1 MPEVV
6 SLGLDGAAWHE
17 LDRLMAAGELP
28 NFARLVEEG
37 ARAPLRSVSPPVTC
51 PAWRCSTAGKNPG
64 NVGVFWWLTLD
75 REMGEFTTPD
85 AATFDTADVWDYLCD
100 EGYRCAIVNVPM
112 TYPPR
117 KIDGLIVSGFGAPID
132 GIETGAESITYPDEL
147 HERLIDRYGWQV
159 GVEDVTDVNG
169 PERAY
174 DLIKS
179 RFDFLSDLLDE
190 GFNYLQLTI
199 FYINVLQHKY
209 GNGPET
215 VEAWRLIDNRLGEL
229 LDEDTLLIIYSDHG
243 HSTVERTFSVNEWL
257 RRKGYLSIKDEAAD
271 AVLAN
276 VYEGLKR
283 AGVSPRRVADFAETT
298 LPTRVYK
305 SLMSSGYP
313 VSTAELTER
322 FDWTDSTAVAVSQ
335 GPVYLNREVLGAD
348 YHQVRERL
356 QRELK
361 AVTHE
366 GDPVLSDIRLAEDV
380 YDGKYVR
387 DGPDLVLEPA
397 EGWELYGG
405 LTPDVVETE
414 VTSWTSGNHPVG
426 VLAMTG
432 PGVADVELS
441 QRSILDIAPTI
452 LQYMGCALPS
462 DMDGEVI
469 DAAFETDLGPRET
482 CQPLETTSTS
492 VGEDE
497 RDLESH
503 LSDLGYLE

>member
-1 MPEVV
+1 
-6 SLGLDGAAWHE
+6 
-17 LDRLMAAGELP
+17 
-28 NFARLVEEG
+28 
-37 ARAPLRSVSPPVTC
+37 
-51 PAWRCSTAGKNPG
+51 
-64 NVGVFWWLTLD
+64 
-75 REMGEFTTPD
+75 
-85 AATFDTADVWDYLCD
+85 
-100 EGYRCAIVNVPM
+100 
-112 TYPPR
+112 
-117 KIDGLIVSGFGAPID
+117 
-132 GIETGAESITYPDEL
+132 
-147 HERLIDRYGWQV
+147 
-159 GVEDVTDVNG
+159 
-169 PERAY
+169 
-174 DLIKS
+174 
-179 RFDFLSDLLDE
+179 
-190 GFNYLQLTI
+190 
-199 FYINVLQHKY
+199 
-209 GNGPET
+209 
-215 VEAWRLIDNRLGEL
+215 
-229 LDEDTLLIIYSDHG
+229 
-243 HSTVERTFSVNEWL
+243 
-257 RRKGYLSIKDEAAD
+257 
-271 AVLAN
+271 

-322 FDWTDSTAVAVSQ
+322 FDWTDSTVVAVSQ
-335 GPVYLNREVLGAD
+335 GPVYLNRELLGAD

-469 DAAFETDLGPRET
+469 DAAFETDLGPREIR
-482 CQPLETTSTS
+482 QPLETTSTN